1 MKHSLKRIISFAFVL
16 ILVLSFATPAF
27 AAGGKV
33 FYQQGAI
40 TVGMD
45 YYYEYSDW
53 SSGSLKLTLA
63 EGPKKF
69 NIDRSSISVDP
80 GTAGAELQ
88 GFNLQR
94 NDTRNITQNLT
105 KGKWKTSTSSTY
117 KYFYELSLFVERE
130 GTATVRYSVDGTPYT
145 VNLTITRPVNPLKS
159 VTITGVNNGKNLA
172 EVNDTYYDK
181 VSQSAN
187 TVKKAKLKVAASEGW
202 VIRELHMYDESTG
215 FQRGKVDTNFSN
227 TLKTATINW
236 GKLQKSHSYQIIV
249 ELFNTKTHT
258 KLDRSFSING

>member
-45 YYYEYSDW
+45 YYYGDSDW
-53 SSGSLKLTLA
+53 SYGSLKLTLA

-80 GTAGAELQ
+80 GTSGAEIG
-88 GFNLQR
+88 GFYLKR
-94 NDTRNITQNLT
+94 NDTRNITQNLI
-105 KGKWKTSTSSTY
+105 KGKWKTKSSSTY
-117 KYFYELSLFVERE
+117 KYFYELTLSVERE
-130 GTATVRYSVDGTPYT
+130 GTATVRYSVDGVPYT

-159 VTITGVNNGKNLA
+159 VTINGVNNGKNLA
-172 EVNDTYYDK
+172 AVNDAYYDT

-202 VIRELHMYDESTG
+202 VIREVYMYDQNTG
-215 FQRGKVDTNFSN
+215 FQRSKMDSNSSN

-236 GKLQKSHSYQIIV
+236 GKLLKSHSYSINV

-258 KLDRSFSING
+258 ILTRSFSING